1 MRASA
6 AHVDPVEM
14 FTGVHRKTLAYG
26 DKAMICQI
34 AFAPGGDVPLHNHPN
49 EQTGYVLEGTLKLT
63 IGEELLILKPGET
76 YVIPGHTPHAATADE
91 PTVVLD
97 IFSPPRED
105 YKDS

>member
-14 FTGVHRKTLAYG
+14 FTGVHRKTLVYG

-34 AFAPGGDVPLHNHPN
+34 SFAPGGDVPLHNHPN

-63 IGEELLILKPGET
+63 IGEELLVLKPGEA
-76 YVIPGHTPHAATADE
+76 YVIPGNTPHAATADE

-97 IFSPPRED
+97 IFSPPRDD
-105 YKDS
+105 YKDR